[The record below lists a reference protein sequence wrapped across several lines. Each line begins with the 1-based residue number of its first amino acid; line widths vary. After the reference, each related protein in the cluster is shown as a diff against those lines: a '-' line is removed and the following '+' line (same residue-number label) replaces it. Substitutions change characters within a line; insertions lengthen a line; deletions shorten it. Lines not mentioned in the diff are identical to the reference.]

1 MDNFHNFNTP
11 MLNIDE
17 LHDKEREK
25 TSRKFEVYQKI
36 LEKCHNKIRT
46 TAQNASNNG
55 YCFYQVPKYTFGVP
69 LYDTKSCIMFLV
81 TALTKN
87 GFDVRYTHPNLL
99 FISWFN
105 KTSRSTL
112 MIEDSHSQNNSY
124 SERPQQT
131 NSFSSNTDSNTSN
144 NDVVSSVLDNFKPEN
159 KILFNTK
166 KINTVDEKLAKL
178 LGN

>member
-17 LHDKEREK
+17 LHEKEQEK
-25 TSRKFEVYQKI
+25 TKRKFEVYRKI
-36 LEKCHNKIRT
+36 LEKCHNKIRI
-46 TAQNASNNG
+46 TAQNANNNG
-55 YCFYQVPKYTFGVP
+55 YCLYQVPKYTFGVP

-81 TALTKN
+81 SALTKN
-87 GFDVRYTHPNLL
+87 GFEVKYTHPNLL
-99 FISWFN
+99 FVSWIN

-112 MIEDSHSQNNSY
+112 MIEDSQQQQSSSFSNISNNS
-124 SERPQQT
+124 P
-131 NSFSSNTDSNTSN
+131 SN
-144 NDVVSSVLDNFKPEN
+144 NVVSNVLDNFKPEN

>member
-1 MDNFHNFNTP
+1 MYYVFV
-11 MLNIDE
+11 
-17 LHDKEREK
+17 
-25 TSRKFEVYQKI
+25 S
-36 LEKCHNKIRT
+36 
-46 TAQNASNNG
+46 
-55 YCFYQVPKYTFGVP
+55 
-69 LYDTKSCIMFLV
+69 
-81 TALTKN
+81 ALTKN

-99 FISWFN
+99 FISWIN

-112 MIEDSHSQNNSY
+112 MIEDSHQNNY
-124 SERPQQT
+124 
-131 NSFSSNTDSNTSN
+131 SNTDVPQQSSSFSISNNSNSSN

>member
-1 MDNFHNFNTP
+1 
-11 MLNIDE
+11 
-17 LHDKEREK
+17 
-25 TSRKFEVYQKI
+25 
-36 LEKCHNKIRT
+36 
-46 TAQNASNNG
+46 
-55 YCFYQVPKYTFGVP
+55 
-69 LYDTKSCIMFLV
+69 
-81 TALTKN
+81 
-87 GFDVRYTHPNLL
+87 
-99 FISWFN
+99 
-105 KTSRSTL
+105 

-131 NSFSSNTDSNTSN
+131 NSFSSNIDSNTSK

>member
-11 MLNIDE
+11 MINIDE

-25 TSRKFEVYQKI
+25 TSRKFEVYRKI
-36 LEKCHNKIRT
+36 LEKCHNKIKT
-46 TAQNASNNG
+46 TSQNASNNG

-81 TALTKN
+81 SALTKN

-99 FISWFN
+99 FISWLN

-112 MIEDSHSQNNSY
+112 MIEDSQQNSY

-131 NSFSSNTDSNTSN
+131 SSFSNNNDTTTNT
-144 NDVVSSVLDNFKPEN
+144 NDVVSNVLDNFKPEN

>member
-11 MLNIDE
+11 MINIDE

-25 TSRKFEVYQKI
+25 TSRKFEVYRKI
-36 LEKCHNKIRT
+36 LDKCHNKIRT
-46 TAQNASNNG
+46 TSQNASNNG

-81 TALTKN
+81 SALTKN

-99 FISWFN
+99 FISWLN

-112 MIEDSHSQNNSY
+112 MIEDSQHNSY
-124 SERPQQT
+124 AERPQQT
-131 NSFSSNTDSNTSN
+131 SSFSSNNDTTTST
-144 NDVVSSVLDNFKPEN
+144 NDVVSNVLDNFKPEN